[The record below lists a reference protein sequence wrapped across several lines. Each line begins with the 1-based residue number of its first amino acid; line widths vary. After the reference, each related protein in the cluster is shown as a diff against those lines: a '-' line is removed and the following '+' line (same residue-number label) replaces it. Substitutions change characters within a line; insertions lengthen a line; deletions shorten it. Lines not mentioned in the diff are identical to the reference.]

1 MWKQIGVN
9 VKMNGLP
16 SAQYWDHWMIEAF
29 AFTNWTHRPLGV
41 MVLGLAYRTGVP
53 WNESHYANPK
63 FDDLLTTANATL
75 DVEKRR
81 AIMKDIEELMQD
93 DGPIVQTLW
102 RAVFTGFNK
111 KVKGFKMHPTSYL
124 FAEEWSV

>member
-1 MWKQIGVN
+1 
-9 VKMNGLP
+9 
-16 SAQYWDHWMIEAF
+16 
-29 AFTNWTHRPLGV
+29 

-93 DGPIVQTLW
+93 DGPIVQPLW